1 MLSTCSIAKQ
11 IVNKMND
18 SITVLTLTKGRPN
31 LVRRC
36 IKSVRQQ
43 DYEGEVR
50 HLILI
55 DDCPDTYDTLK
66 QHDEPSDKVRWFL
79 RPRSSEEQS
88 GPEHLA
94 RLRNLLVRMA
104 ETEWITFLDDDNEY
118 EPYHLRRLMEC
129 AHQTGS
135 PAVHSWLRLL
145 NVDGTPY
152 LKQRW
157 PWCREDE
164 VGTRRYQEMALLGV
178 VSPGSNVVRDNI
190 HNLPYRCVDTSEW
203 LLKREILL
211 NHPIPAT
218 FSYEEYVNNKAED
231 DKLLMQLLAAK
242 VPIVCNQVASLKYYL
257 GGYSN
262 NHDRRYRHSQIW
274 QWRPIRANVS

>member
-1 MLSTCSIAKQ
+1 MK
-11 IVNKMND
+11 N

-31 LVRRC
+31 LVQRC
-36 IKSVRQQ
+36 IKSVRHQ

-55 DDCPDTYDTLK
+55 DDCSDTYGTL
-66 QHDEPSDKVRWFL
+66 QQYEQPSDKVRWFL
-79 RPRSSEEQS
+79 RPRSSGEQS

-135 PAVHSWLRLL
+135 PAVHSWLKLL
-145 NVDGTPY
+145 HFDGAPY
-152 LKQRW
+152 LKSRW
-157 PWCREDE
+157 PWSREDE
-164 VGTRRYQEMALLGV
+164 AGERRYQEMRERAV
-178 VSPGSNVVRDNI
+178 VSPGSNVVRDSI

-203 LLKREILL
+203 LIKREILL

-218 FSYEEYVNNKAED
+218 FSYEEYLNNKAED
-231 DKLLMQLLAAK
+231 DKILMQLLAVK
-242 VPIVCNQVASLKYYL
+242 VPIVCNEVASLRYYL

-262 NHDRRYRHSQIW
+262 NHDKRYSHSQSW
-274 QWRPIRANVS
+274 QWMPISPNVN

>member
-1 MLSTCSIAKQ
+1 MK
-11 IVNKMND
+11 D

-55 DDCPDTYDTLK
+55 DDCPDTYGTL
-66 QHDEPSDKVRWFL
+66 QQDEQPSDKVRWFL
-79 RPRSSEEQS
+79 RPRSSGEQS

-94 RLRNLLVRMA
+94 QLRNLLVRMA

-129 AHQTGS
+129 ARQTGS
-135 PAVHSWLRLL
+135 PAVHSWLGLF
-145 NVDGTPY
+145 NFDGSPY
-152 LKQRW
+152 LKPRW

-164 VGTRRYQEMALLGV
+164 LGKQRYQEMAQRGV

-190 HNLPYRCVDTSEW
+190 DNLPYRCVDTSEW

-211 NHPIPAT
+211 NHPIPSD
-218 FSYEEYVNNKAED
+218 FSYEEWINNKAED
-231 DKLLMQLLAAK
+231 DKLLRQLLAAK
-242 VPIVCNQVASLKYYL
+242 VPIVCNNVASLRYYL

-262 NHDRRYRHSQIW
+262 NHDRSYSHSQTW
-274 QWRPIRANVS
+274 ACPQSSNPSF